1 MIPCINILNV
11 SLTRNI
17 NLIKSHDSSCN
28 LKFESYQ
35 YFIFYIF
42 INIQILILITNKK
55 NYIMKKLGKKR
66 EFEKMTVN
74 AYTYCNC
81 SSPMCMSSC
90 ENYADNYCQSTD
102 CSAQC
107 GGDYAIINNSS
118 SSVKSQAR
126 FSIANQIVGGPTGG
140 VGMSINQ
147 ALN

>member
-74 AYTYCNC
+74 AFCASICSCTCTCACDSSNC
-81 SSPMCMSSC
+81 RCAPDGLGIPYASIWAS
-90 ENYADNYCQSTD
+90 NYYPSWG
-102 CSAQC
+102 S
-107 GGDYAIINNSS
+107 I
-118 SSVKSQAR
+118 SQGSGAG
-126 FSIANQIVGGPTGG
+126 IGAAYD
-140 VGMSINQ
+140 Q
-147 ALN
+147 AVHTKPSHS